1 MLDESLNEIEAGWED
16 GTDGNLIVYLDKSPY
31 LTQFSSP
38 VLLKIRHD
46 ETDRIVS
53 EVIKYYPEQDSGDPE
68 VVRRVLSEVIELF
81 PAKTH
86 GLAFAAHGNGWIP
99 GNARELIN
107 GDTGNH
113 EHKRVT
119 WPVPNVTVR
128 VWKSTNWPGYYPS
141 SMSLSSSMPA

>member
-53 EVIKYYPEQDSGDPE
+53 EVIKYYPESGL
-68 VVRRVLSEVIELF
+68 RR
-81 PAKTH
+81 P
-86 GLAFAAHGNGWIP
+86 
-99 GNARELIN
+99 
-107 GDTGNH
+107 
-113 EHKRVT
+113 
-119 WPVPNVTVR
+119 
-128 VWKSTNWPGYYPS
+128 
-141 SMSLSSSMPA
+141 